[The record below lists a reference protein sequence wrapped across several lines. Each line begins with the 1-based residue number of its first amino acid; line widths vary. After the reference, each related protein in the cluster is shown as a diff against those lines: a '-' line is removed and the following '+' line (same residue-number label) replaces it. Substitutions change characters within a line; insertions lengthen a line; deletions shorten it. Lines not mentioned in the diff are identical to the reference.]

1 MGPRARQNIRR
12 PVPKTPKCYSWPR
25 PVNRAHFDPDAVAP
39 HSIHPIVARYCSTH
53 LYTVGKASIARQ
65 NRDWIVIFAP
75 ALQFKVSR
83 RFYCLFGKY
92 TAWMTQPTG
101 ALIAGLC
108 PDSFDAGFTKNNSK
122 RAVRY
127 GLVAQRL
134 QVILRLRSRSMR
146 GRGVMHK
153 EMARTLEIGP

>member
-1 MGPRARQNIRR
+1 MLQLAP
-12 PVPKTPKCYSWPR
+12 S
-25 PVNRAHFDPDAVAP
+25 VNRAHFDPDAVAP
-39 HSIHPIVARYCSTH
+39 HSTHPIVARYCSTH

-101 ALIAGLC
+101 ALTGISEVPGV
-108 PDSFDAGFTKNNSK
+108 PK
-122 RAVRY
+122 
-127 GLVAQRL
+127 
-134 QVILRLRSRSMR
+134 SRKLPGSITGVFPGNFR
-146 GRGVMHK
+146 VSPGYPLPVMHH
-153 EMARTLEIGP
+153 AITGLTPCYYTGPFPGCSRVTLGLPSGYSHQAVSA